1 MGDNARGHAHGH
13 HLVTTWGRVPVQ
25 KGESESR
32 SEEAARSNRSESLVS
47 VPVTPQW
54 CAQEAADQAARA
66 PWPPVRWLP
75 TWSRVIMKVCSML
88 LAAVSAPRV

>member
-1 MGDNARGHAHGH
+1 MGDNARGHGH

-66 PWPPVRWLP
+66 PWPPALVANMVEGHHEGVLHA
-75 TWSRVIMKVCSML
+75 VCG
-88 LAAVSAPRV
+88 R